1 MPIQEET
8 AYQSRFEN
16 FAEQKLFRALPKEE
30 RKTIRQIG
38 FQYRLTFQELQRLVE
53 ITRDLSMWE
62 EEGLETLW
70 ALLEEK
76 EDAQDVGRKKK
87 LLASLKAK
95 WQKLLKDET
104 RYPLHKKG
112 SLLPI
117 GYGKKRKIVA
127 QIESKSN
134 FGPCPVASEKT
145 HCCNLW
151 TIDAVEGCAFGC
163 SYCSIQTFYD
173 PKNISVDGNL
183 SNRLKAIKLD
193 PQKRYHI
200 GSGQSSDSL
209 AFGNKGGVLDAQFEF
224 AQEHPNVIWELK
236 TKSKNIGHFL
246 TTRIPRNVF
255 VSWSI
260 NPQTFIDHEEQGTA
274 SVDERLESA
283 RKLAD
288 CGIKV
293 GFHFH
298 PIVHYQGWS
307 EEYPALIERIIEMFL
322 PNEIAFISLGTLTF
336 TKPVIK
342 TLRFKGQKSKILQM
356 EMQDASGKLSYPFE
370 TKEKL
375 FQRVWEAFIPWH
387 KKVFFY
393 CCMEDTRLWDRV
405 FGFHYETNLQFENAL
420 FDALREKLEIAPA

>member
-356 EMQDASGKLSYPFE
+356 EMQDASGKLS
-370 TKEKL
+370 
-375 FQRVWEAFIPWH
+375 
-387 KKVFFY
+387 
-393 CCMEDTRLWDRV
+393 
-405 FGFHYETNLQFENAL
+405 
-420 FDALREKLEIAPA
+420 